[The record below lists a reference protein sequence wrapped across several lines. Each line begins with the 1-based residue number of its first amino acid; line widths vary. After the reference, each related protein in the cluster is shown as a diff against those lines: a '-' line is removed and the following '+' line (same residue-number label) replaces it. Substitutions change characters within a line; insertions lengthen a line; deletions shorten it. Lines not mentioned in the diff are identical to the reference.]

1 MAHGDRDYIGLKQS
15 IIEAK
20 EKAAIATG
28 NPPPDTGP
36 NSYIAYEAEYIA
48 DAILECLVQANF
60 SVKTL
65 KAPVIV
71 ETFKLPEQ
79 LANVAVET
87 LLGEYGPLLKTLKQI
102 AEPLGLGSVI
112 DSLEEEIRKAVSAVV
127 EGGAVVP
134 PTDVSRDDGGLDS
147 TGYVFIGEPPDSQ
160 DDFDVED
167 DEGKQEHTEVVLFRE
182 DAERLK

>member
-87 LLGEYGPLLKTLKQI
+87 LLGEYGPLLKT
-102 AEPLGLGSVI
+102 
-112 DSLEEEIRKAVSAVV
+112 
-127 EGGAVVP
+127 
-134 PTDVSRDDGGLDS
+134 
-147 TGYVFIGEPPDSQ
+147 
-160 DDFDVED
+160 
-167 DEGKQEHTEVVLFRE
+167 
-182 DAERLK
+182 